1 MAADDRDQSFEKA
14 LEGHLRAD
22 ATASGSSAH
31 GACAD
36 AETLAAYHEG
46 LLAPDQVASTKQH
59 LHACARCQEI
69 LAHLQATDEIP
80 LAAAEAGA
88 QQLIP
93 AASAAKP
100 AVHVFK
106 PRSAS
111 LWRWVAPAGALAA
124 VLLGWVA
131 VRENTPVRMPA
142 QAEVASKSVPATSA
156 PSSPPSSGDAAGVA
170 RAAGAGGPDGT
181 RTYAPSPHN
190 NLADQRRSALSKE
203 KDSMTALQSAPSFTS
218 REQLPDDSLHRYA
231 PAAPRSDLSPKAEND
246 RIRVLPARPLEQ
258 KQLDEKADS
267 LYTAAAAPQPAP
279 PTGAVAG
286 ALSSPTAESSA
297 ARSKAFAKKVAAPP
311 PPAATRQEQQ
321 IGGMSRC
328 NENAEVRLAN
338 SISDVTIS
346 APGGAVA
353 WRVGSAGIIENSSD
367 AGKNWTPQPSGVSTD
382 LLAGSAPSD
391 KICWIV
397 GRAGTI
403 LRTTDGGAHWQKI
416 RSPVQEDIRSI
427 IAENARQATISV
439 TNGAYETLDAGA
451 TWNKLATE

>member
-1 MAADDRDQSFEKA
+1 MAADDRNQSFEKA
-14 LEGHLRAD
+14 LAGHLRAD

-59 LHACARCQEI
+59 LHTCARCQEI

-88 QQLIP
+88 QQRIP

-106 PRSAS
+106 PRRAF
-111 LWRWVAPAGALAA
+111 LRRWVAPAGALAA
-124 VLLGWVA
+124 ALLVWVA
-131 VRENTPVRMPA
+131 VRDNTPVRMPA
-142 QAEVASKSVPATSA
+142 QAEVVGKSVPVSSA
-156 PSSPPSSGDAAGVA
+156 LPSPPSSSDAAGVA
-170 RAAGAGGPDGT
+170 RAVGAGGPGEA
-181 RTYAPSPHN
+181 RTSAPTPSS
-190 NLADQRRSALSKE
+190 NLADQRRSALSAKE
-203 KDSMTALQSAPSFTS
+203 KDSVTALQSAPSFTS

-231 PAAPRSDLSPKAEND
+231 PAAPRSDPNPKAENG
-246 RIRVLPARPLEQ
+246 RSAELPARPTEQ
-258 KQLDEKADS
+258 KQPDEKTDS
-267 LYTAAAAPQPAP
+267 LYAAAPQPAP

-286 ALSSPTAESSA
+286 ALTSNAAESSA
-297 ARSKAFAKKVAAPP
+297 ARSKAFAKKAAAPP
-311 PPAATRQEQQ
+311 PPAATGQEQQ
-321 IGGMSRC
+321 IGGMSRF
-328 NENAEVRLAN
+328 NENAEMRLAN

-346 APGGAVA
+346 APGGAVS
-353 WRVGSAGIIENSSD
+353 WRIGSAGIIEYSSD
-367 AGKNWTPQPSGVSTD
+367 SGKTWTLQPSGTITD
-382 LLAGSAPSD
+382 LLAGSAPSG

-416 RSPVQEDIRSI
+416 RSPAQEDIRSI
-427 IAENARQATISV
+427 IAEDARRATISV
-439 TNGAYETLDAGA
+439 TNGAYQTLDAGA
-451 TWNKLATE
+451 TWNKLAPE